1 MKSNPQCE
9 HICHVPKYVLKRF
22 IGALAMQ
29 ACCSVTRNTVLNVLC
44 NQHGRLITLHKL
56 PLRSIM
62 HHIVITYAAVAQ
74 QIAPSLLRIL
84 ACCLS
89 KQQCKATAYL
99 FLELIKVQLQWSF
112 LLCDLL
118 QYPNQQ
124 KLLIHLL

>member
-1 MKSNPQCE
+1 MLLCHAQYSLECLVQPTRAPDNP
-9 HICHVPKYVLKRF
+9 
-22 IGALAMQ
+22 
-29 ACCSVTRNTVLNVLC
+29 
-44 NQHGRLITLHKL
+44 KL
-56 PLRSIM
+56 PLRSTM